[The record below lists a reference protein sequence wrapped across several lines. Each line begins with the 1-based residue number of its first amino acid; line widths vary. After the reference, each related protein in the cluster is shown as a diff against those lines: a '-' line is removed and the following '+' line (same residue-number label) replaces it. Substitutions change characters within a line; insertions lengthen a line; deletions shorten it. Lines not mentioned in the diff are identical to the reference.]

1 MDPLTLIAKLLGATW
16 KVGAAMA
23 VVAGVIFYGRQEGIS
38 IFVNLN
44 DGLFQTIIVAGLI
57 GAATVAVEL
66 LVAFARFVRW
76 LGSRIA
82 QFTAGGSARTE
93 SKTKCAEHA
102 VVDIRIRRSFAGDI

>member
-23 VVAGVIFYGRQEGIS
+23 VVASVIFYGRQEGIS

-57 GAATVAVEL
+57 KIHFCTRKRKQNL
-66 LVAFARFVRW
+66 F
-76 LGSRIA
+76 IQK
-82 QFTAGGSARTE
+82 QFRE
-93 SKTKCAEHA
+93 
-102 VVDIRIRRSFAGDI
+102 INLILNNFLP